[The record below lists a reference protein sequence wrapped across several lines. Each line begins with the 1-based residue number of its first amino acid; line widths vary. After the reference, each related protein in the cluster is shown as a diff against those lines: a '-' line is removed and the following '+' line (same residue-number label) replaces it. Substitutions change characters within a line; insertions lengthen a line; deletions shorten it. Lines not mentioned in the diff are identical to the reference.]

1 MQDMSPDMENLMRKA
16 SEAYPLKQLDDR
28 WDEIASNINVSAPEH
43 KGKKTFGLGKYFASV
58 LLLFLFLFLGFFF
71 FNKPAPRKFSKP
83 GVVQPSLTTSYI
95 KQAPDNNVEN
105 AKPLSTS
112 KSKVAFEQEPGDKM
126 PQSESSKHKPG
137 NKQRAVGSSYL
148 NRAMVTSN
156 EAIDSVSRFAL
167 ASSAPGTIRQSR
179 RVNRLELPQ
188 NDPQFLLHPKS
199 FSFDESVFAT
209 KKKGKE
215 NYRKGFYYGIVAG
228 SGFNI
233 TKNKE
238 VKKASWNIGLLGG
251 YHFTKKLSVETGFLF
266 SQKNY
271 TTIGDHF
278 SMKEIGSA
286 MPPAMKVKAVDG
298 YSKVI
303 EVPIVI
309 NHEFIRNSKGHFF
322 STAGISSYLLTNE
335 NNHYHTST
343 NGVEEMMYGTYKTNR
358 RYLAASIDL
367 GVGYS
372 KNFGNKNSIRFQ
384 PYLQVP
390 LRGVGVGNLQITGA
404 GLRIALTN
412 SAY

>member
-1 MQDMSPDMENLMRKA
+1 MNQCL
-16 SEAYPLKQLDDR
+16 
-28 WDEIASNINVSAPEH
+28 
-43 KGKKTFGLGKYFASV
+43 
-58 LLLFLFLFLGFFF
+58 
-71 FNKPAPRKFSKP
+71 PRKKGERKLP
-83 GVVQPSLTTSYI
+83 KRIL
-95 KQAPDNNVEN
+95 
-105 AKPLSTS
+105 LWC
-112 KSKVAFEQEPGDKM
+112 
-126 PQSESSKHKPG
+126 SS
-137 NKQRAVGSSYL
+137 R
-148 NRAMVTSN
+148 
-156 EAIDSVSRFAL
+156 
-167 ASSAPGTIRQSR
+167 IRI
-179 RVNRLELPQ
+179 N
-188 NDPQFLLHPKS
+188 
-199 FSFDESVFAT
+199 T
-209 KKKGKE
+209 
-215 NYRKGFYYGIVAG
+215 
-228 SGFNI
+228 

-238 VKKASWNIGLLGG
+238 FKKASWNIGLLGG

-303 EVPIVI
+303 ELPIVI
-309 NHEFIRNSKGHFF
+309 NHEFIQNSKGHFF
-322 STAGISSYLLTNE
+322 SSAGLSSYLLTNE

-343 NGVEEMMYGTYKTNR
+343 NGVEEMMYGTYKKNR

-372 KNFGNKNSIRFQ
+372 KNFGNKNSVRFQ

-390 LRGVGVGNLQITGA
+390 LRGVGVGNLQMTGA